1 MIVHEDVVAC
11 GLDLPVKRRLE
22 SEAVEAP
29 RPGVPVRIRLHDRQR
44 RVEPATPGEAVHGAR
59 VIPVAAARRGT
70 REPPNRWERAFAT
83 GAHRTLFCGL

>member
-11 GLDLPVKRRLE
+11 GLDLPVKRRME
-22 SEAVEAP
+22 GEAVEAP
-29 RPGVPVRIRLHDRQR
+29 CPSVPTIFVCTIASVASSPPLQVRPSM
-44 RVEPATPGEAVHGAR
+44 AR
-59 VIPVAAARRGT
+59 VILVAAARRGT